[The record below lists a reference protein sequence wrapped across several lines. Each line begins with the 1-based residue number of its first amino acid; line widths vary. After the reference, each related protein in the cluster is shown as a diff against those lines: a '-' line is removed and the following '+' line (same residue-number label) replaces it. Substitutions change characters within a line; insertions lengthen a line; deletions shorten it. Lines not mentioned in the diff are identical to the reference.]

1 MTYVPKQVD
10 VNYLSGALLSDCISF
25 WLLID
30 FLRLISCSP
39 FKSISDTRRLLFL
52 KIPKTCHCHLC
63 TKFTKGVKTETNVFF
78 FFSKWTMPLMLRNY
92 RFSCPLRKQRSQ
104 QRLFQWCSFDTLELS
119 ILAYQYWLLPSQ
131 LVLHLLMFASSWNDM
146 VCHWFVTRGIAS
158 LKIASLG

>member
-63 TKFTKGVKTETNVFF
+63 TKFTKGVKTETNGFF
-78 FFSKWTMPLMLRNY
+78 FF
-92 RFSCPLRKQRSQ
+92 
-104 QRLFQWCSFDTLELS
+104 FQNDDAFDVAQLQIFLS
-119 ILAYQYWLLPSQ
+119 IAQTTQPAATVSM
-131 LVLHLLMFASSWNDM
+131 MFLRHAGAVNSSISILITSIATGSSFVN
-146 VCHWFVTRGIAS
+146 VCII
-158 LKIASLG
+158 LK

>member
-39 FKSISDTRRLLFL
+39 FKSISETRRLLFL

-78 FFSKWTMPLMLRNY
+78 FKMDDA
-92 RFSCPLRKQRSQ
+92 
-104 QRLFQWCSFDTLELS
+104 FDVAQLQIFLS
-119 ILAYQYWLLPSQ
+119 IAQ
-131 LVLHLLMFASSWNDM
+131 
-146 VCHWFVTRGIAS
+146 TT
-158 LKIASLG
+158 